1 MRTTN
6 FSAEESSLGYYHQI
20 RYSLYLLLQKKDKDN
35 PSVKLENLDDIVI
48 EDINCVDL
56 YQTKLHINS
65 VADLTD
71 RSADF
76 WKTIRVWS
84 EAITSNL
91 IDVEN
96 TLFTLITTSSVGKSS
111 FLKNFKIGF
120 DSADFSEA
128 LKIILQI
135 SEETT
140 NEANKKGYEA
150 FRNLTEEQ
158 QKKLIESIV
167 VIDSSLS
174 VEDTLVALKKEL
186 KFSSPV
192 GKIDIFLERLEG
204 WWFQQCISMLCK
216 KRESI
221 SLKELHNKVSDIRE
235 TFQMDNLP
243 DDFADP
249 INIDETEL
257 PNYEDRIFVRQ
268 LKLIAV
274 RNNVLRNAISDFR
287 RAFDQRSKWL
297 REDLT
302 NIEEYEK
309 YEKQLQ
315 DYWNNI
321 FSIIKDECED
331 LTDAELESIGR
342 DFYKKYYIDTIPPYK
357 IRDKFQ
363 SQYLTRGSC
372 HMLADDKKIG
382 WHPKF
387 ETLLEK

>member
-1 MRTTN
+1 MGTTN
-6 FSAEESSLGYYHQI
+6 FSAQEPSLGYYHQI
-20 RYSLYLLLQKKDKDN
+20 RFSLYLLLQNKDKDN
-35 PSVKLENLDDIVI
+35 PCIKLENLDDIVI
-48 EDINCVDL
+48 EDINRVDL

-71 RSADF
+71 RSSDF

-91 IDVEN
+91 IDVES
-96 TLFTLITTSSVGKSS
+96 TIFTLITTANVGESS
-111 FLKNFKIGF
+111 FIKNFKTNF
-120 DSADFSEA
+120 DSPNIEDA
-128 LKIILQI
+128 LNKMLQI

-140 NEANKKGYEA
+140 NETNKKGYEA
-150 FRNLTEEQ
+150 FKNLTEEQ
-158 QKKLIESIV
+158 QKKLIANISI
-167 VIDSSLS
+167 IDSSLS
-174 VEDTLVALKKEL
+174 IEATFAALKKEL
-186 KFSSPV
+186 KFSAPV

-204 WWFQQCISMLCK
+204 WWFQQCISMLCNQ
-216 KRESI
+216 RDSI
-221 SLKELHNKVSDIRE
+221 PLKELHQKISDIRE
-235 TFQMDNLP
+235 TFQLDNLP

-257 PNYEDRIFVRQ
+257 PDYEDRIFVRQ
-268 LKLIAV
+268 LKLIAI
-274 RNNVLRNAISDFR
+274 RNNMLRNAISDFR

-302 NIEEYEK
+302 NIAEYDR

-321 FSIIKDECED
+321 FSIVKDECEGLSDVD
-331 LTDAELESIGR
+331 LERIGR
-342 DFYKKYYIDTIPPYK
+342 DFYRKHYVDTVPPYK

-382 WHPKF
+382 WHPNFK
-387 ETLLEK
+387 TLLEE